1 MKIGKLIGTSYKTI
15 SMVIKEEDV
24 VSFSK
29 ATNQEDE
36 IFFNKIAAQNEGF
49 PNIACPPTY
58 LISIGMKM
66 NILNECL
73 EDLGIG
79 LEKILHAGQE
89 LNYSDL
95 VFVQDKISME
105 TIFKNAYEKD
115 EGRLMFFVY
124 ESKFYN
130 QNEVEVCVMNN
141 TLLVRS

>member
-1 MKIGKLIGTSYKTI
+1 MDFVKLIGKSYKTI
-15 SMVIKEEDV
+15 SIVIKEEDV

-29 ATNQEDE
+29 ATKQEDE
-36 IFFNKIAAQNEGF
+36 IFLNKVVARNEGF
-49 PNIACPPTY
+49 PNIVCPPTY

-73 EDLGIG
+73 EDLGMG
-79 LEKILHAGQE
+79 LGKILHAGQE
-89 LNYSDL
+89 FNYYDL

-105 TIFKNAYEKD
+105 TIFKNAYKKN
-115 EGRLMFFVY
+115 GGSLMFFVY

>member
-1 MKIGKLIGTSYKTI
+1 MNFVKLIGKSYKTI
-15 SMVIKEEDV
+15 SIVIKEEDV

-29 ATNQEDE
+29 ATMQEDE
-36 IFFNKIAAQNEGF
+36 IFLNKVVARNEGF
-49 PNIACPPTY
+49 PNIVCPPTY

-73 EDLGIG
+73 EDLGMG

-89 LNYSDL
+89 FNYSDL

-105 TIFKNAYEKD
+105 TIFKNAYKKN
-115 EGRLMFFVY
+115 GGSLMFFVY

>member
-1 MKIGKLIGTSYKTI
+1 MDVVKLIGKSYKTI

-29 ATNQEDE
+29 ATKQEDE
-36 IFFNKIAAQNEGF
+36 IFFNKIVAQNEGF
-49 PNIACPPTY
+49 PNIVCPPTY
-58 LISIGMKM
+58 LVSIGMKE
-66 NILNECL
+66 NILNKCL

-89 LNYSDL
+89 FNYSEL
-95 VFVQDKISME
+95 VFAQDKITME
-105 TIFKNAYEKD
+105 TIFKNAFKKND
-115 EGRLMFFVY
+115 GKLMFFVY

-130 QNEVEVCVMNN
+130 QNKVEVCVMNN

>member
-1 MKIGKLIGTSYKTI
+1 MDFVKLIGKSYKTI
-15 SMVIKEEDV
+15 SIVIKEEDV

-29 ATNQEDE
+29 ATMQEDE
-36 IFFNKIAAQNEGF
+36 IFLNKVVARNEGF
-49 PNIACPPTY
+49 PNIVCPPTY

-73 EDLGIG
+73 EDLGMG

-89 LNYSDL
+89 FNYSDL

-105 TIFKNAYEKD
+105 TIFKNAYKKN
-115 EGRLMFFVY
+115 EGKLMFFVY

>member
-1 MKIGKLIGTSYKTI
+1 MDIVKLIGKSYKTI
-15 SMVIKEEDV
+15 SIVIKEEDV

-29 ATNQEDE
+29 ATKQEDE
-36 IFFNKIAAQNEGF
+36 IFSNKVVAQNEGF
-49 PNIACPPTY
+49 PNIVCPPTF

-66 NILNECL
+66 NILNDCL
-73 EDLGIG
+73 EDLGMG
-79 LEKILHAGQE
+79 LEKMLHASQE
-89 LNYSDL
+89 FNYSDL

-105 TIFKNAYEKD
+105 TIFKNTYEKK
-115 EGRLMFFVY
+115 EGSLIFFVY

>member
-1 MKIGKLIGTSYKTI
+1 MDVVKLIGKSYKTTSI
-15 SMVIKEEDV
+15 VIKEEDV

-29 ATNQEDE
+29 ATKQEDE
-36 IFFNKIAAQNEGF
+36 IFLNKVVARNEGF
-49 PNIACPPTY
+49 PNIVCPPTY

-73 EDLGIG
+73 EDLGMG

-89 LNYSDL
+89 FNYSDL

-105 TIFKNAYEKD
+105 TIFKNAYKKN
-115 EGRLMFFVY
+115 GGSLMFFVY

>member
-1 MKIGKLIGTSYKTI
+1 MDVVKLIGKSYKTI
-15 SMVIKEEDV
+15 SLVIKEDDV
-24 VSFSK
+24 VYFSE
-29 ATNQEDE
+29 ATKQEDE
-36 IFFNKIAAQNEGF
+36 IFFNKTVAQNKGF
-49 PNIACPPTY
+49 PNIVCPPTY
-58 LISIGMKM
+58 LISIGMKK
-66 NILNECL
+66 NILSEFL

-89 LNYSDL
+89 FNYSDL
-95 VFVQDKISME
+95 VFVQDKLSME

-115 EGRLMFFVY
+115 EGKLMFFVY

>member
-1 MKIGKLIGTSYKTI
+1 MNIGKLIGKSYKTI
-15 SMVIKEEDV
+15 SIVIKEEDV

-29 ATNQEDE
+29 ATKQEDE
-36 IFFNKIAAQNEGF
+36 IFSNKIVAQNEGF
-49 PNIACPPTY
+49 PNIVCPPTY
-58 LISIGMKM
+58 LISIGMKL

-89 LNYSDL
+89 FNYLDL

-105 TIFKNAYEKD
+105 TIFKNAYKKK
-115 EGRLMFFVY
+115 EGSLMFFVY

-141 TLLVRS
+141 TFLVRS

>member
-1 MKIGKLIGTSYKTI
+1 MNIGKLIGKSYKTI

-36 IFFNKIAAQNEGF
+36 IFFNKNFAQNEGF
-49 PNIACPPTY
+49 PSIVCPPTY

-66 NILNECL
+66 NILSECL

-79 LEKILHAGQE
+79 LKKILHAGQE
-89 LNYSDL
+89 FNYSDL

-105 TIFKNAYEKD
+105 TIFKNAYEKN
-115 EGRLMFFVY
+115 EGKLMFFVY

-141 TLLVRS
+141 TLLLRS

>member
-1 MKIGKLIGTSYKTI
+1 MDVVKLIGKSYKTI
-15 SMVIKEEDV
+15 SIVIKEEDV

-29 ATNQEDE
+29 ATKQEDE
-36 IFFNKIAAQNEGF
+36 IFLNKVVAQNEGF
-49 PNIACPPTY
+49 PNIVCPPTF

-66 NILNECL
+66 NILNDCL
-73 EDLGIG
+73 EDLGMG

-89 LNYSDL
+89 FNYSDL

-105 TIFKNAYEKD
+105 TIFKNTYKKN
-115 EGRLMFFVY
+115 EGSLIFFVY

>member
-1 MKIGKLIGTSYKTI
+1 MNFVKLIGKSYKTI

-29 ATNQEDE
+29 ATKQEDE
-36 IFFNKIAAQNEGF
+36 IFYNKIVAQNEGF
-49 PNIACPPTY
+49 PNIVCPPTY

-73 EDLGIG
+73 EDLGMG

-89 LNYSDL
+89 FNYSDL

-105 TIFKNAYEKD
+105 TIFKNAYKKN
-115 EGRLMFFVY
+115 GGSLMFFVY

-141 TLLVRS
+141 TLLARS

>member
-1 MKIGKLIGTSYKTI
+1 MDFVKLIGKSYKTI
-15 SMVIKEEDV
+15 SIVIKEEDV

-29 ATNQEDE
+29 ATMQEDE
-36 IFFNKIAAQNEGF
+36 IFLNKVVARNEGF
-49 PNIACPPTY
+49 PNIVCPPTY

-73 EDLGIG
+73 EDLGMG

-89 LNYSDL
+89 FNYLDL

-105 TIFKNAYEKD
+105 TIFKNAYKKN
-115 EGRLMFFVY
+115 GGSLMFFVY

>member
-1 MKIGKLIGTSYKTI
+1 MNIRKLIGKSYKTI

-24 VSFSK
+24 VFFSK
-29 ATNQEDE
+29 ATKQEDE
-36 IFFNKIAAQNEGF
+36 IFSNKIIAQNEGF
-49 PNIACPPTY
+49 PNIVCPPTY

-73 EDLGIG
+73 TDLGTG

-89 LNYSDL
+89 FNYSDL
-95 VFVQDKISME
+95 VFVQDKISMK
-105 TIFKNAYEKD
+105 TIFKNAYEKNK
-115 EGRLMFFVY
+115 GSLMFFVY

-141 TLLVRS
+141 TLLMRS

>member
-1 MKIGKLIGTSYKTI
+1 MNIGKLIGTSYKTI
-15 SMVIKEEDV
+15 TMVIKEEDV

-36 IFFNKIAAQNEGF
+36 IFSNKIVAQNEGF
-49 PNIACPPTY
+49 PNIVCPPTY

-89 LNYSDL
+89 FNYSDL

-105 TIFKNAYEKD
+105 TIFKNAYEKN
-115 EGRLMFFVY
+115 EGSLMFFVY

-141 TLLVRS
+141 TLLLRS

>member
-1 MKIGKLIGTSYKTI
+1 MDVVKLIGKSYKTI

-29 ATNQEDE
+29 ATKQEDE

-49 PNIACPPTY
+49 PHIACPPTY

-73 EDLGIG
+73 KDLGIG

-89 LNYSDL
+89 FNYSDL

-105 TIFKNAYEKD
+105 TIFKNAYEKN
-115 EGRLMFFVY
+115 EGSLMFFVY

>member
-1 MKIGKLIGTSYKTI
+1 MDVVKLIGKSYKTI

-29 ATNQEDE
+29 ATKQEDE
-36 IFFNKIAAQNEGF
+36 IFSNKIVAQNEGF
-49 PNIACPPTY
+49 PNIVCPPTY

-73 EDLGIG
+73 ENLGIG

-89 LNYSDL
+89 FNYSDL

-105 TIFKNAYEKD
+105 TIFKNAYEKN
-115 EGRLMFFVY
+115 EGSLMFFVY

-141 TLLVRS
+141 TLLLRS

>member
-1 MKIGKLIGTSYKTI
+1 MNIGKLIGKSYKTI

-24 VSFSK
+24 ISFSK
-29 ATNQEDE
+29 ATEQEDE
-36 IFFNKIAAQNEGF
+36 IFFNKIVAQNEGF
-49 PNIACPPTY
+49 PNIVCPPTY

-89 LNYSDL
+89 FNYSDL

-105 TIFKNAYEKD
+105 TIFKNAYEKN
-115 EGRLMFFVY
+115 EGSLMFFVY

-130 QNEVEVCVMNN
+130 QNEVKVCVMNN

>member
-1 MKIGKLIGTSYKTI
+1 MNIGKLIGTSYKTI

-29 ATNQEDE
+29 ATKQEDE
-36 IFFNKIAAQNEGF
+36 IFSNRIIAQNEGF
-49 PNIACPPTY
+49 PNIVCPPTY

-73 EDLGIG
+73 EDLGIR
-79 LEKILHAGQE
+79 LEKILHAGQDF
-89 LNYSDL
+89 NYFDL
-95 VFVQDKISME
+95 VFVQDIITME
-105 TIFKNAYEKD
+105 TIFKNAYEKN
-115 EGRLMFFVY
+115 EGKLVFFVY

>member
-1 MKIGKLIGTSYKTI
+1 MNIGKLIGKSYKTI
-15 SMVIKEEDV
+15 SMEIKEEDV

-29 ATNQEDE
+29 ATKQEDE
-36 IFFNKIAAQNEGF
+36 IFSNKIVAQNEGF
-49 PNIACPPTY
+49 PNIVCPPTY

-79 LEKILHAGQE
+79 LQKILHAGQE
-89 LNYSDL
+89 FNYSDL
-95 VFVQDKISME
+95 VFAQDKISME
-105 TIFKNAYEKD
+105 TIFKNAYEKN
-115 EGRLMFFVY
+115 EGKLMFFVY

>member
-1 MKIGKLIGTSYKTI
+1 
-15 SMVIKEEDV
+15 
-24 VSFSK
+24 
-29 ATNQEDE
+29 
-36 IFFNKIAAQNEGF
+36 
-49 PNIACPPTY
+49 
-58 LISIGMKM
+58 M

-89 LNYSDL
+89 FNYSDL

-105 TIFKNAYEKD
+105 TILKNAYEKN
-115 EGRLMFFVY
+115 EGKLMFFVY

>member
-1 MKIGKLIGTSYKTI
+1 MNIEKLIGTSYKTI
-15 SMVIKEEDV
+15 SVVIKEEDV

-29 ATNQEDE
+29 ATEQEDQ
-36 IFFNKIAAQNEGF
+36 IFSNRIVAQNKGF
-49 PNIACPPTY
+49 PNIVCPPTY

-66 NILNECL
+66 NILDECL
-73 EDLGIG
+73 KDLGTG

-89 LNYSDL
+89 FNYSDL

-105 TIFKNAYEKD
+105 TIFKNAYKKN
-115 EGRLMFFVY
+115 EGSLMFFVY

-141 TLLVRS
+141 TLLLRS

>member
-29 ATNQEDE
+29 ATKQEDE
-36 IFFNKIAAQNEGF
+36 IFSNKIVAQNKGF
-49 PNIACPPTY
+49 PNIVCPPTY
-58 LISIGMKM
+58 LISIGMKK
-66 NILNECL
+66 NILNKCL

-89 LNYSDL
+89 FHYSNL
-95 VFVQDKISME
+95 VFVEDKIFMK
-105 TIFKNAYEKD
+105 TIFKNAYEKN
-115 EGRLMFFVY
+115 EGKLIFFVY

-130 QNEVEVCVMNN
+130 QNKVEVCVMNN
-141 TLLVRS
+141 TILVRS

>member
-1 MKIGKLIGTSYKTI
+1 MDFVKLIGKSYKTI
-15 SMVIKEEDV
+15 SIVIKEEDV

-29 ATNQEDE
+29 ATMQEDE
-36 IFFNKIAAQNEGF
+36 IFLNKVVARNEGF
-49 PNIACPPTY
+49 PNIVCPPTY

-89 LNYSDL
+89 FNYSDL
-95 VFVQDKISME
+95 VFAQDKISME
-105 TIFKNAYEKD
+105 TIFKNAYKKN
-115 EGRLMFFVY
+115 GGSLMFFVY

>member
-1 MKIGKLIGTSYKTI
+1 MNIGKLIGTSYKTI

-29 ATNQEDE
+29 ATKQEDE

-49 PNIACPPTY
+49 PNIVCPPTY

-73 EDLGIG
+73 EDLGIR
-79 LEKILHAGQE
+79 LEKILHAGQDF
-89 LNYSDL
+89 NYFDL
-95 VFVQDKISME
+95 VFVQDIITME
-105 TIFKNAYEKD
+105 TIFKNAYEKN
-115 EGRLMFFVY
+115 EGKLVFFVY

>member
-1 MKIGKLIGTSYKTI
+1 MDIGKLIGTSYKTI

-24 VSFSK
+24 ISFSK
-29 ATNQEDE
+29 ATKQEDE
-36 IFFNKIAAQNEGF
+36 IFSNKIVAQNEGF
-49 PNIACPPTY
+49 PNIVCPPTY
-58 LISIGMKM
+58 LISIGMRM

-73 EDLGIG
+73 EDLGIR

-89 LNYSDL
+89 FNYSDL

-105 TIFKNAYEKD
+105 TIFKNAYEKN
-115 EGRLMFFVY
+115 EGSLMFFVY

>member
-1 MKIGKLIGTSYKTI
+1 MNIGKLIGKSYKTI
-15 SMVIKEEDV
+15 SMEIKEEDV

-29 ATNQEDE
+29 ATKQEDE
-36 IFFNKIAAQNEGF
+36 IFLNKIAAQNEGF
-49 PNIACPPTY
+49 PNIVCPPTY

-89 LNYSDL
+89 FNYSDL
-95 VFVQDKISME
+95 VFVQDKISMK
-105 TIFKNAYEKD
+105 TIFKNAYEKN
-115 EGRLMFFVY
+115 EGSLMFFVY

>member
-1 MKIGKLIGTSYKTI
+1 MDVEKLIGKSYKTI

-29 ATNQEDE
+29 ATKQEDE
-36 IFFNKIAAQNEGF
+36 IFFNKIADQNEGF
-49 PNIACPPTY
+49 PNIVCPPTY

-73 EDLGIG
+73 EDLGMG

-89 LNYSDL
+89 FNYSDL

-105 TIFKNAYEKD
+105 TIFKNAYDKN
-115 EGRLMFFVY
+115 EGKLRFFVY
-124 ESKFYN
+124 ETKFYN
-130 QNEVEVCVMNN
+130 QDKVKVCVMNN